1 MKIYVKVFAS
11 LRKKYPQVNDLKP
24 LILNVKKGIS
34 IADLIKTLD
43 LDLDEINLI
52 LLNGKKVKTQDT
64 IEIEESIISLFP
76 PIGGGV

>member
-52 LLNGKKVKTQDT
+52 LLNGKKVKIQDT

-76 PIGGGV
+76 PIGGGG

>member
-11 LRKKYPQVNDLKP
+11 LRKKYPQVNDLNP

-52 LLNGKKVKTQDT
+52 LLNGKKVKIQDT

-76 PIGGGV
+76 PIGGGG